1 MPGAP
6 LRRRLVG
13 RRPGTAGPRRW
24 LRRAAV
30 ASVASMGVLA
40 AAAGGPGTAGPPSG
54 GPARSVP
61 AGTAAS
67 SLHRTGDQRAGG
79 PPSSAHL
86 TGSSASGGLVA
97 VGAPAALPAGATAV
111 GPLPPATP
119 LQLLVVLRPRH
130 ATALDRFVRAVSDPS
145 SPGYGHY
152 LAPGTFDGR
161 YGPAP
166 RTAQSARAGL
176 SSLGL
181 RVGCHHGRRAA
192 GGGLRHRRPGVD
204 GAARG
209 VRAVP
214 PGDRADGLRQR
225 SAPRLPRSVAAGVAA
240 VSGLSDTARAVPL
253 LAAPTTTTSTGRRA
267 ASGRAASGRAASGRA
282 ESPAGGTGGPSPCT
296 AASTAA
302 ADEGAYTWNQLAT
315 AYGFTTAYGAGDSG
329 RARPSAS
336 SSWSPTAART

>member
-1 MPGAP
+1 M
-6 LRRRLVG
+6 
-13 RRPGTAGPRRW
+13 
-24 LRRAAV
+24 
-30 ASVASMGVLA
+30 
-40 AAAGGPGTAGPPSG
+40 
-54 GPARSVP
+54 
-61 AGTAAS
+61 
-67 SLHRTGDQRAGG
+67 
-79 PPSSAHL
+79 
-86 TGSSASGGLVA
+86 
-97 VGAPAALPAGATAV
+97 
-111 GPLPPATP
+111 
-119 LQLLVVLRPRH
+119 LRPRH
-130 ATALDRFVRAVSDPS
+130 ATALDRFVRSVSDPS

-181 RVGCHHGRRAA
+181 RVGGTT
-192 GGGLRHRRPGVD
+192 
-204 GAARG
+204 
-209 VRAVP
+209 
-214 PGDRADGLRQR
+214 ADGLLVEASGTAGRVSTALHVAFEQYRLVTGQMAYANR

-253 LAAPTTTTSTGRRA
+253 LAPPTTTTSTGRRA

-282 ESPAGGTGGPSPCT
+282 ESPAGGTGGPTPCT